1 MNRIAHSAFA
11 CVVATALPLAALAQD
26 APAYPSPQEALD
38 TLMSALN
45 SNSPEQ
51 VVGALGP
58 ESSTVVLGTAPNDRE
73 FDWGEIYDDYLDG
86 YRFVPRADGHVG
98 FELGK
103 DDWPFPIDVVRS
115 DAGWIFDIEE
125 GRNEIMARQV
135 GLNELDVIDAM
146 EAYVE
151 IQREFRQVDHDGDGL
166 LEFAAHVISSAG
178 AHDGLYWP
186 GSDSP
191 VGDLVARASMDGFA
205 EEGSDSAADPY
216 LGYYF
221 RILDAQGPQAPG
233 GEMSYLVNGNM
244 LAGHA
249 LLAVPAVYGE
259 SGVHSFLVSEN
270 GLVYEADL
278 GEESL
283 ATAASLTSYNPD
295 DEWEPVE

>member
-1 MNRIAHSAFA
+1 
-11 CVVATALPLAALAQD
+11 
-26 APAYPSPQEALD
+26 
-38 TLMSALN
+38 
-45 SNSPEQ
+45 
-51 VVGALGP
+51 
-58 ESSTVVLGTAPNDRE
+58 
-73 FDWGEIYDDYLDG
+73 
-86 YRFVPRADGHVG
+86 VG
-98 FELGK
+98 FELGE

-115 DAGWIFDIEE
+115 DAGWIFDIED

-166 LEFAAHVISSAG
+166 LEFAAHVTSSAG

-186 GSDSP
+186 GGDSP

-221 RILDAQGPQAPG
+221 RILDAQGPEAPG

-295 DEWEPVE
+295 DAWEPVE